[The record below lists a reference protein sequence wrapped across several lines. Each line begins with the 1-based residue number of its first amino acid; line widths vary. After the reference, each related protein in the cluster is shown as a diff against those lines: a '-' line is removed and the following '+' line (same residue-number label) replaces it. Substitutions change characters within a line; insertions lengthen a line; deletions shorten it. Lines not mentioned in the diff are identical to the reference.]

1 MAQLTARK
9 RNHKPNQTPLALRLI
24 NLVLLLA
31 GSLMLLSPLWWMI
44 STSLKSMVEIM
55 AGEPS
60 FFPKEWHLENYI
72 NTWNAAPF
80 DRYTANTLLLTVLSV
95 IGNVLVNSFVAYGFA
110 RIRFRGKGF
119 LFGLVLSTMMIPGFV
134 TLIPQYILF
143 ARIGWVNTYL
153 PLVVP
158 QFFGNAFN
166 IFLLRQFYRGIPEE
180 LLEAA
185 KMEGA
190 SHFYIWRKIG
200 IPMVRP
206 ALATVAIGA
215 FNGAW
220 NDFLGPLLYV
230 NSEEFYTIQIGLQSF
245 KEQSSSQWNYLMA
258 GSLLSMLPVLLLFFF
273 FQKYFIQGANIT
285 GTSQMD
291 K

>member
-1 MAQLTARK
+1 MAQLTRK
-9 RNHKPNQTPLALRLI
+9 PSYSPNRTPLPLRLI

-31 GSLMLLSPLWWMI
+31 GTLMFLTPLWWMF
-44 STSLKSMVEIM
+44 STSLKSMQEIM
-55 AGEPS
+55 AGEGT
-60 FFPKEWHLENYI
+60 FFPKDWLFSNYLK
-72 NTWNAAPF
+72 TWNAAPF
-80 DRYTANTLLLTVLSV
+80 DRYTLNTLLLTLLSV
-95 IGNVLVNSFVAYGFA
+95 IANVLVNAFVAFGFA
-110 RIRFRGKGF
+110 RMRFRGKGF
-119 LFGLVLSTMMIPGFV
+119 LFGLVLATMMIPGFV

-143 ARIGWVNTYL
+143 ARLGWVNTYL

-158 QFFGNAFN
+158 QFFGNAFH
-166 IFLLRQFYRGIPEE
+166 IFLLRQFFRTIPEE

-185 KMEGA
+185 RMEGA
-190 SHFYIWRKIG
+190 SPFYIWRKIA

-215 FNGAW
+215 FNRAW

-230 NSEEFYTIQIGLQSF
+230 SNEDFYTVQIGLQTF

-258 GSLLSMLPVLLLFFF
+258 GSLLSILPVLLLFFF